1 MEVLSNTAKCSCCY
15 SCFSYS
21 QFSCCCC
28 CYCSCCWW
36 CCCCCSYCQLSWIFF
51 FFVKEFFIANFYPE
65 KELGGYHNFIMP
77 HCLLLPRNN
86 SLFIINN
93 HAGIILFVIDFRI
106 VDADSSNCD
115 FTIRFLIRVHGLP
128 PGSFNPSSV
137 IVLVRNLDTGQSVFL
152 FFFLFLLAIER
163 KIERANQPTNEVRT

>member
-1 MEVLSNTAKCSCCY
+1 M
-15 SCFSYS
+15 
-21 QFSCCCC
+21 
-28 CYCSCCWW
+28 
-36 CCCCCSYCQLSWIFF
+36 QLLLQLLQLFTVQLLLLLLLQLLLMMLLLLQLLPVIVNFF

-137 IVLVRNLDTGQSVFL
+137 IVLVRNLDTGESVSFL
-152 FFFLFLLAIER
+152 FFSFFF
-163 KIERANQPTNEVRT
+163 